1 MEKAAPMA
9 VHWLNNKE
17 LVFSQGAEKL
27 LAQALM
33 ENASIPN
40 SRQTTPD
47 SQQQEEDSGGKQQHV
62 DVHTPGTV
70 SSVTTNAHSVGVHAR
85 IRVCTP
91 IRRRAPRAVVVQ
103 RLIHS
108 MCDSRRCC
116 GNGTLLV

>member
-27 LAQALM
+27 LAQALI

-47 SQQQEEDSGGKQQHV
+47 SQQQDEYGKHHGE
-62 DVHTPGTV
+62 VHTPGTV
-70 SSVTTNAHSVGVHAR
+70 SSVTTNVHSVRHR
-85 IRVCTP
+85 CTHV
-91 IRRRAPRAVVVQ
+91 R
-103 RLIHS
+103 
-108 MCDSRRCC
+108 
-116 GNGTLLV
+116 TLL